1 MNKERKK
8 YIMMIMESSG
18 FLNYGAKIPKEAC
31 EQMLQET
38 AGSDEYIFGM
48 MNLRDLLNGRGWLCK
63 IRNQEYIEILEA
75 KNLNLEQN
83 RWSNNHQKKY
93 KKRDEALSNIHY
105 DQIDTEDVEKIMHER
120 AKLTAVLRGIKS
132 VLNKYL

>member
-1 MNKERKK
+1 V
-8 YIMMIMESSG
+8 ES
-18 FLNYGAKIPKEAC
+18 
-31 EQMLQET
+31 
-38 AGSDEYIFGM
+38 
-48 MNLRDLLNGRGWLCK
+48 
-63 IRNQEYIEILEA
+63 

-83 RWSNNHQKKY
+83 RWSSNHQKKY

-105 DQIDTEDVEKIMHER
+105 DQVDKDDVEKIMHER